1 MRTVT
6 NKNIISMILLRTGTK
21 SIRGLNYARTVTK
34 RLSPYL
40 MKSEKGIICQGPIPY
55 DGREGMILRLSKRN
69 QNSANLEDESE
80 DDPRLLGKS
89 HLKGTPSSLKIR
101 RSELELKRRRIP
113 YTCLRK
119 AVQTGESLYHSY
131 AGT

>member
-21 SIRGLNYARTVTK
+21 SIRGLNYVRTVTK

-40 MKSEKGIICQGPIPY
+40 MKSEKGNIAQGPVPY
-55 DGREGMILRLSKRN
+55 DGREGMFLRLSKRN
-69 QNSANLEDESE
+69 KSSANSEDESE
-80 DDPRLLGKS
+80 DDPRLLGIS

-101 RSELELKRRRIP
+101 RSELELKEGEFRTP
-113 YTCLRK
+113 
-119 AVQTGESLYHSY
+119 VQERPCKR
-131 AGT
+131 ANR

>member
-1 MRTVT
+1 MR
-6 NKNIISMILLRTGTK
+6 R
-21 SIRGLNYARTVTK
+21 VTK

-40 MKSEKGIICQGPIPY
+40 MKSEKGIIFQVPVPY
-55 DGREGMILRLSKRN
+55 DGREGMFLRLSKWN
-69 QNSANLEDESE
+69 HNLANLEDESE
-80 DDPRLLGKS
+80 DDPRSLGKS
-89 HLKGTPSSLKIR
+89 HLKGIPSSLKIR
-101 RSELELKRRRIP
+101 RSELELKGRRIP

>member
-21 SIRGLNYARTVTK
+21 SIRGLNYVRTVTK

-40 MKSEKGIICQGPIPY
+40 MKSEKGIIAQGPVPY
-55 DGREGMILRLSKRN
+55 DGREGMFLRLSKRN
-69 QNSANLEDESE
+69 KSSPNSEDESE
-80 DDPRLLGKS
+80 DDPRLLGIS

-101 RSELELKRRRIP
+101 RSELELKE
-113 YTCLRK
+113 
-119 AVQTGESLYHSY
+119 GEFR
-131 AGT
+131 TPV